1 VTAAQERRRARL
13 RTVAAWAPLVALVL
27 LVLGPA
33 LVGARLFAAGDL
45 IERQAPWAEASTVE
59 SVVNACVSD
68 TVDAALPHALSFR
81 DRLAAGDAAPLW
93 ESSASAGTILGAAPF
108 QGVVS
113 PIFLATLPF
122 PDVLFPAWMKL
133 LEIGVVLLGTVLW
146 ARRLGLST
154 AAGALGGFLYATS
167 GYLVMWTNWPQTRTA
182 ALFPLVF
189 WAVERIV
196 QDRTL
201 RSALPLPFVVAAVVL
216 GGFPAIVVHTVY
228 LAAAYGVVRL
238 IVLNRRDRSGRDGT
252 RDGEGSWWRRWGR
265 APALA
270 AAGGLAGLALVAFQ
284 VVPWAQQLRESVD
297 LDRRASAWQLTLDWA
312 EALTLAYP
320 EALGSC
326 ASGAARWG
334 SLIPVEGVSFV
345 GAGALVLCLAALVM
359 PPASDRLRA
368 VRGFLLLAVVLVLAV
383 TFVGGGLN
391 YVVQLLPGMG
401 GSGLQRTRA
410 VGGLM
415 FAMLAAIGFDSL
427 VRGPRPGVRRRR
439 WALVAVVAAVA
450 ALAVAALL
458 VREVAPGPAEW
469 AQARPSV
476 VLGLTAGVVVAAVWA
491 AVLLRPR
498 PAQLVAVVLVPLVIA
513 VEGIT
518 FAAAWWPRADPDTL
532 YRDTRTDAFLSEN
545 LGHDRMVG
553 MYGAYWYSA
562 AQVPGL
568 RSLSGHTFTPE
579 EWRALLLAA
588 DKGMFRSATS
598 HSLSSPQALTSPV
611 LDRFATRYAVMD
623 THVIPPGSF
632 WGDGEQGTGVVPAG
646 AGADGP
652 VAARTVEAGTPVRAA
667 LVELAEPLGDVPE
680 AGDPGRLVVEALD
693 EDGEVLATGTRRL
706 RDGES
711 GVVGVALAGEELPTD
726 GPVTLQ
732 VRVEGGPGVELRAAG
747 ESEAQRAD
755 AWAGVIVAGEDDLT
769 LVDTTDALVLERE
782 NALPRFRWASDAA
795 ECSDAPGCAALMAQ
809 VPASTVL
816 LEDADVAAFDGADAE
831 VEVLRDDDDL
841 QQVRVDAAGAGMLV
855 VADGLHS
862 GWVARLDGQEVPIL
876 TADHAMRGV
885 AVPAGE
891 HVVEL
896 SYEPAGWRALP
907 WVAGATAV
915 GLLGLWLALARAGRP
930 AARPR
935 HATSR

>member
-1 VTAAQERRRARL
+1 MSADSSGGARRRPTL
-13 RTVAAWAPLVALVL
+13 AAWVPTVL
-27 LVLGPA
+27 LVVLLLGPA

-59 SVVNACVSD
+59 SVTNACVSD

-81 DRLAAGDAAPLW
+81 DRIAAGDPAPLW

-113 PIFLATLPF
+113 PLFLATLPL

-146 ARRLGLST
+146 ARRLGLSV

-182 ALFPLVF
+182 AFFPLVF

-228 LAAAYGVVRL
+228 LAIVYGVVRL
-238 IVLNRRDRSGRDGT
+238 IVLNRRERAAGT
-252 RDGEGSWWRRWGR
+252 GSAWRRWGR

-297 LDRRASAWQLTLDWA
+297 LERRASAWTFTIDWPELLTM
-312 EALTLAYP
+312 AYP
-320 EALGSC
+320 QALGSC
-326 ASGAARWG
+326 ATGESRWG
-334 SLIPVEGVSFV
+334 SIIPVEGVSFV

-368 VRGFLLLAVVLVLAV
+368 VRGFLLLAAGLTLAV

-415 FAMLAAIGFDSL
+415 FAMLAAVGFDSL
-427 VRGPRPGVRRRR
+427 VRGPRPGTVRRR
-439 WALVAVVAAVA
+439 WALAAAVAAVA
-450 ALAVAALL
+450 ALGGAALL

-476 VLGLTAGVVVAAVWA
+476 VLGLVAGVLVAAAWV
-491 AVLLRPR
+491 AVLVRPR
-498 PAQLVAVVLVPLVIA
+498 PAQAVAAVLVPLVLA
-513 VEGIT
+513 VEGVA

-532 YRDTRTDAFLSEN
+532 YRETRTDAFLSEN
-545 LGHDRMVG
+545 LGHERMVG
-553 MYGAYWYSA
+553 VYGAYWYSA

-568 RSLSGHTFTPE
+568 RSLSGHTFTPVG
-579 EWRALLLAA
+579 WRELLLAA
-588 DKGMFRSATS
+588 DPSALRSATAQ
-598 HSLSSPQALTSPV
+598 SLWGTDGLTSPV
-611 LDRFATRYAVMD
+611 LDRFATRYAVLD
-623 THVIPPGSF
+623 TPFILPGSF
-632 WGDGEQGTGVVPAG
+632 WGDGEQGTGAVEVTGTEG
-646 AGADGP
+646 AP
-652 VAARTVEAGTPVRAA
+652 VAARTVEAGTPLRAA
-667 LVELAEPLGDVPE
+667 LVELTEPLGDVPE
-680 AGDPGRLVVEALD
+680 AEDPGRLVAQVRDA
-693 EDGEVLATGTRRL
+693 DGEVLATGTRRL

-711 GVVGVALAGEELPTD
+711 GVRSVPLAGEQLPATD
-726 GPVTLQ
+726 GPLTVE
-732 VRVEGGPGVELRAAG
+732 VRVEGGPGLELRAAG
-747 ESEAQRAD
+747 DNDVQVGY
-755 AWAGVIVAGEDDLT
+755 AWLGVVVAGEDDLT
-769 LVDTTDALVLERE
+769 VVDTSDAVVIERE
-782 NALPRFRWASDAA
+782 NALPRFRWASQAA
-795 ECSDAPGCAALMAQ
+795 ECADAAACVALMAE

-816 LEDADVAAFDGADAE
+816 LEDADVAAFDGAGAE

-841 QQVRVDAAGAGMLV
+841 QQVRVDADGAGMLV

-891 HVVEL
+891 YVVEL
-896 SYEPAGWRALP
+896 AYEPVGWRVLP
-907 WVAGATAV
+907 WVGAGTAL
-915 GLLGLWLALARAGRP
+915 GLLALWAWLARRP
-930 AARPR
+930 RERPR
-935 HATSR
+935 HARTDR